1 MAPQEEA
8 EVKNTNRKS
17 ESETPKAETHL
28 NREGDPSK
36 SFDSPAHPKRAST
49 PSTPPHNQTRGG
61 ARSNTASPMWE
72 RKVSSDNSHAASST
86 PGRSRL
92 RQVNL
97 GDESPDGSTAVP
109 VFGDWDDANPASA
122 EGYSHIFNK
131 VREEKHGGGKS
142 PRITSN
148 DSTFYGQRADTKK
161 VNGPHYQIILFVGIE
176 IA

>member
-1 MAPQEEA
+1 MAAQEEA
-8 EVKNTNRKS
+8 VVKNTNNRKS

-49 PSTPPHNQTRGG
+49 PPHNQTRGG
-61 ARSNTASPMWE
+61 TRSNTASPMWE
-72 RKVSSDNSHAASST
+72 RKVSSDGSHAASST

-97 GDESPDGSTAVP
+97 GDESPDDGTAVP
-109 VFGDWDDANPASA
+109 VFGDWDDSNPASA

-131 VREEKHGGGKS
+131 VREEKHGGGGKS

-148 DSTFYGQRADTKK
+148 DTTFYGQRADTKK
-161 VNGPHYQIILFVGIE
+161 GWCSCFPWGKK
-176 IA
+176 